1 MKKFLTLFFVIIPLV
16 LISQTKVGGLVIDES
31 GTPVAFANIVFEDSS
46 EGTITNDNGRFY
58 FESDE
63 TTINA
68 TGSGVFYQEIFTFE
82 AFSDP
87 NIADRVIDGTI
98 TYQIENTTSKPLSLL
113 IEFLDAGGNV
123 LDSEPFIVNEEPT
136 ALLERQVA
144 YGDGGKSLDIL
155 RNTTNIR
162 VSGENLGDATS
173 QSSQNEPKVI
183 LRSSAA
189 FRIRLR

>member
-1 MKKFLTLFFVIIPLV
+1 MKRLLSLLSCFLFVLSCAEEQDFDQFDDLSIEP
-16 LISQTKVGGLVIDES
+16 T
-31 GTPVAFANIVFEDSS
+31 VASS
-46 EGTITNDNGRFY
+46 IFY

-63 TTINA
+63 ETINA
-68 TGSGVFYQEIFTFE
+68 AGTGGFYQEIFTFE

-87 NIADRVIDGTI
+87 NISDRVIDGTI
-98 TYQIENTTSKPLSLL
+98 TYQLENTTSKSLGLL
-113 IEFLDAGGNV
+113 IEFLDQDGNV
-123 LDSEPFIVNEEPT
+123 LDSEPFVVNEEPSP
-136 ALLERQVA
+136 LLERQVA

-173 QSSQNEPKVI
+173 QSPQNEPRII

-189 FRIRLR
+189 FRVRLR

>member
-1 MKKFLTLFFVIIPLV
+1 MKRLLSSLVYLFLVFSCAEEQDFDQFDDLSIEPT
-16 LISQTKVGGLVIDES
+16 
-31 GTPVAFANIVFEDSS
+31 VASS
-46 EGTITNDNGRFY
+46 IFY

-63 TTINA
+63 ETINA
-68 TGSGVFYQEIFTFE
+68 FGTGGFYEEVFTFE

-98 TYQIENTTSKPLSLL
+98 TYQLENTTSKSLGLL
-113 IEFLDAGGNV
+113 IEFLDQDGNV
-123 LDSEPFIVNEEPT
+123 LDSEPFVVDEEP
-136 ALLERQVA
+136 APLLERQVA
-144 YGDGGKSLDIL
+144 YGESGKSLDIL

-173 QSSQNEPKVI
+173 QSSQNEPRII

-189 FRIRLR
+189 FRVRLR

>member
-1 MKKFLTLFFVIIPLV
+1 MKRKLFLLFTLSLV
-16 LISQTKVGGLVIDES
+16 FSCGEEQNFDQFDDLQIEPT
-31 GTPVAFANIVFEDSS
+31 AASS
-46 EGTITNDNGRFY
+46 IFY

-63 TTINA
+63 ATINA